1 MRSRRTWPALLTAR
15 SGVHVA
21 FLTDVALPY
30 VSGVTVAVR
39 RQRDALRDAGCT
51 VTVVGPHGDVDL
63 AEPDVHVP
71 GAPPG
76 HKLALFGPR
85 LPLKLRS
92 LHVELLHAHSV
103 FGASWAALAAART
116 LRVPF
121 VVTIHTRFAEY
132 IHYAGVAAPLART
145 LVGPYTGAVVAAADL
160 AIAPN
165 NELAQELR
173 TAGDAKAVHVV
184 PAPFDGTLLGG
195 DAARGRA
202 RLGVGQDIPLL
213 LSVSRLAL
221 EKRVLD
227 LVEMLRAS
235 SRRDSVL
242 VFAGSGP
249 LDAELRAA
257 VARAGLV
264 PRVRFAGQLG
274 LGGLADAFA
283 AADAVVSASRSETQ
297 GLALCE
303 AAAAGRIVIA
313 PDRGGYAEVL
323 GHEAGGL
330 FPSRAPTAEE
340 LAACVDRALDDRALS
355 QHLGAEAA
363 RRAVVAWSPRAVAS
377 ALGDAYA
384 AAARVTE

>member
-1 MRSRRTWPALLTAR
+1 M
-15 SGVHVA
+15 HVA

-39 RQRDALRDAGCT
+39 RQRDALREAGVV
-51 VTVVGPHGDVDL
+51 VTVVGPHGDVDI
-63 AEPDVHVP
+63 AEQDIHVP

-76 HKLALFGPR
+76 HRLALFGPR

-92 LHVELLHAHSV
+92 RGVGLLHAHSV

-116 LRVPF
+116 LHVPF
-121 VVTIHTRFAEY
+121 VVTVHTRFDEY
-132 IHYAGVAAPLART
+132 AHYAGFAAPLART

-165 NELAQELR
+165 EELAVELR
-173 TAGDAKAVHVV
+173 GAGDAKAVRVV
-184 PAPFDGTLLGG
+184 PAPTDPALSRG

-202 RLGVGQDIPLL
+202 LLGVPAGVPLL
-213 LSVSRLAL
+213 LSASRLSL

-227 LVEMLRAS
+227 LIALLRAS
-235 SRRDSVL
+235 SRRDAVL

-249 LDAELRAA
+249 QEAELRAA
-257 VARAGLV
+257 AHDTGLDARI
-264 PRVRFAGQLG
+264 RFAGQLG
-274 LGGLADAFA
+274 PAALADAFA
-283 AADAVVSASRSETQ
+283 AADIVVSASRSETQ

-303 AAAAGRIVIA
+303 AAAAARVVVA

-323 GHEAGGL
+323 VHQTGGL
-330 FPSRAPTAEE
+330 FPSREPSADE
-340 LAACVDRALDDRALS
+340 LAGCVDRMLDDAAARAS
-355 QHLGAEAA
+355 IGAEAG
-363 RRAVVAWSPRAVAS
+363 RRAEVAWSARAVAV
-377 ALGDAYA
+377 ALRDAYA

>member
-1 MRSRRTWPALLTAR
+1 M
-15 SGVHVA
+15 HVA

-51 VTVVGPHGDVDL
+51 VTVVGPHGDVDI

-71 GAPPG
+71 GTPAG
-76 HKLALFGPR
+76 HRLALFGPR
-85 LPLKLRS
+85 LPSKLRS
-92 LHVELLHAHSV
+92 RHVELLHAHSV

-116 LRVPF
+116 LRLPF
-121 VVTIHTRFAEY
+121 VVTIHTRFDEY
-132 IHYAGVAAPLART
+132 THYAGLAAPLAHA

-165 NELAQELR
+165 EELAQELR
-173 TAGDAKAVHVV
+173 AAGDAHAVRVV
-184 PAPFDGTLLGG
+184 PAPFDPVLLAG

-202 RLGVGQDIPLL
+202 RLGVAAGVPLL
-213 LSVSRLAL
+213 LSASRLAV
-221 EKRVLD
+221 EKRILD
-227 LVEMLRAS
+227 LVEMLRGLTGN
-235 SRRDSVL
+235 DSVL

-249 LDAELRAA
+249 LEGELRAA
-257 VARAGLV
+257 AEAAGLGR
-264 PRVRFAGQLG
+264 RVRFAGQLG

-283 AADAVVSASRSETQ
+283 AADVVVSASRSETQ

-303 AAAAGRIVIA
+303 AAAAGRIVVA

-323 GHEAGGL
+323 GHEIGGL
-330 FPSRAPTAEE
+330 FPRAAPAALE
-340 LAACVDRALDDRALS
+340 LAACVDHALGDREFARRL
-355 QHLGAEAA
+355 ATEAA
-363 RRAVVAWSPRAVAS
+363 RRARSAWSPAAVAA
-377 ALGDAYA
+377 ALGDAYV